1 MNSSQN
7 RCVKYHHI
15 YVDNATIEHNSK
27 NVMAKVAKLYVY
39 AHKRTM
45 YSSLF
50 SLHILIV
57 KVSS

>member
-27 NVMAKVAKLYVY
+27 NVMAKVA
-39 AHKRTM
+39 
-45 YSSLF
+45 YSG

>member
-39 AHKRTM
+39 AHKRTICTVCVHFFHCI
-45 YSSLF
+45 Y
-50 SLHILIV
+50 
-57 KVSS
+57 